1 MNNSGRANGLL
12 SRGGGGGEGIIAVLK
27 RQSVNRNRDFPIEF
41 EIEGQLEFGSIH
53 VLL

>member
-12 SRGGGGGEGIIAVLK
+12 PRGGGGEGIIAVLK